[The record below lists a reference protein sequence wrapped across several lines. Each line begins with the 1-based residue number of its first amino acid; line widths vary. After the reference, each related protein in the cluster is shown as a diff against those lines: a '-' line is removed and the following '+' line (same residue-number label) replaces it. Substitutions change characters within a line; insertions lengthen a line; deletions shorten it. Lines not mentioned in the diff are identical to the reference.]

1 VNILL
6 LTATLPSIIGQ
17 YECMPHCMY
26 NVLQM
31 IVFDLLCDA
40 GHRFEGWFGSAED
53 FASQQARSLVQCPKC
68 SSAEVRRVPSA
79 ARFNLGAQEPQ
90 PRPANAP
97 EKTPEMEGKD
107 PFAIAQMLYSRM
119 LDELLTKTE
128 DVGKDFPA
136 EARRIYYQEA
146 PARAIRGQAT
156 QQEHDELVEEGLP
169 VARLPVP
176 PARH

>member
-1 VNILL
+1 
-6 LTATLPSIIGQ
+6 
-17 YECMPHCMY
+17 
-26 NVLQM
+26 M
-31 IVFDLLCDA
+31 IVFDLLCA
-40 GHRFEGWFGSAED
+40 SGHRFEGWFGSADD
-53 FASQQARSLVQCPKC
+53 FASQRERGLLCCPSCGSAKVQ
-68 SSAEVRRVPSA
+68 RVPSA
-79 ARFNLGAQEPQ
+79 TRANLGAEPPKPAAKPGQ
-90 PRPANAP
+90 PA
-97 EKTPEMEGKD
+97 KTPDMEGKD

-156 QQEHDELVEEGLP
+156 DEEHDELVEEGVP

-176 PARH
+176 PAGKLN